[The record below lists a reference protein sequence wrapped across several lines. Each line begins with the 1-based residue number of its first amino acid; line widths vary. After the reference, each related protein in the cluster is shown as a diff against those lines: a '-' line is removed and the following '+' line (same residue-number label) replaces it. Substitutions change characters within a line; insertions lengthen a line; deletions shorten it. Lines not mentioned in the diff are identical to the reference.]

1 VNNLLSKIFFLVLI
15 VAVLATHASVA
26 QVQLVL
32 LKNERVVL
40 RLNPGDEFVY
50 KLKHS
55 KSVKKSYVNN
65 LSDTSVS
72 THHDVVP
79 FHTIDRIYFQKSTFY
94 NRLGS
99 GLFAGGIGLFLI
111 DQFNN
116 SILQGKKFS
125 LDRGITTTSIIM
137 TGVGLPLKLIKKK
150 SQRIGGKFRLLTAKP
165 GSPFYFEYPE
175 GLYVN

>member
-1 VNNLLSKIFFLVLI
+1 MINLLSKIFFIAV
-15 VAVLATHASVA
+15 VAALLGTRGFA

-32 LKNERVVL
+32 LKNEKVVL

-50 KLKHS
+50 RLKHS
-55 KSVKKSYVNN
+55 KEVKQSYVNN
-65 LSDTSVS
+65 LSDTAVS
-72 THHDVVP
+72 THHDIVP
-79 FHTIDRIYFQKSTFY
+79 FHTIDRIYFSKPTFY

-150 SQRIGGKFRLLTAKP
+150 SQKIGGKFRLITAKP

-175 GLYVN
+175 GLFVN